1 VDARDERGHDGA
13 GMSLPAHGKRYILPN
28 ISLHEVGSVRF
39 DAQCDFAS
47 VVYGR
52 DDDPDRL
59 FSEFTDDLYGSG
71 FRPVGVI
78 QSGRSCRTKDPEL
91 GVVILPGGETVGLVA
106 DAEEGD
112 VGGCRLDD
120 RRLSALAERL
130 TAAIDDGPDLV
141 VINRFGR
148 AEAEGRGLVKPIA
161 QALKADIPVLI
172 AVPERRFSD
181 WIRFSDGMNVRLPC
195 RREALDRWWR
205 SVTGANVRRRPG
217 SAATFCELAK

>member
-1 VDARDERGHDGA
+1 
-13 GMSLPAHGKRYILPN
+13 
-28 ISLHEVGSVRF
+28 VGSVRF

-59 FSEFTDDLYGSG
+59 FVEFTSDLCRWGV
-71 FRPVGVI
+71 RPVGVI
-78 QSGRSCRTKDPEL
+78 QSGRSCRTEEPKL
-91 GVVILPGGETVGLVA
+91 RVVMLPGGETFRLVA
-106 DAEEGD
+106 DAQNCD
-112 VGGCRLDD
+112 AGGCRLDD
-120 RRLSALAERL
+120 QGLSELAERL
-130 TAAIDDGPDLV
+130 TAAIGDSPDLV

-172 AVPERRFSD
+172 AVPERRFYD

-195 RREALDRWWR
+195 RREAVDRWWR
-205 SVTGANVRRRPG
+205 SVAGTGVRRRRG
-217 SAATFCELAK
+217 FGATFCEWAK

>member
-1 VDARDERGHDGA
+1 
-13 GMSLPAHGKRYILPN
+13 
-28 ISLHEVGSVRF
+28 VGSVRF

-59 FSEFTDDLYGSG
+59 FVDFTNDLYRSG
-71 FRPVGVI
+71 VRPVGVI
-78 QSGRSCRTKDPEL
+78 QSGRSCRTEEPKL
-91 GVVILPGGETVGLVA
+91 RVVMLPGGETVGLVA
-106 DAEEGD
+106 DTANCD
-112 VGGCRLDD
+112 AGGCRLDAQ
-120 RRLSALAERL
+120 RLGELADRL

-172 AVPERRFSD
+172 AVPERRFFD
-181 WIRFSDGMNVRLPC
+181 WIRFSAGMNVRLPC
-195 RREALDRWWR
+195 RREAVDRWWW
-205 SVTGANVRRRPG
+205 SVAGTSVRRRPRL
-217 SAATFCELAK
+217 AATFCEWAK

>member
-1 VDARDERGHDGA
+1 
-13 GMSLPAHGKRYILPN
+13 M
-28 ISLHEVGSVRF
+28 RF

-52 DDDPDRL
+52 GDDPDRL
-59 FSEFTDDLYGSG
+59 FVDFTSDLCRSG
-71 FRPVGVI
+71 VRPVGVI
-78 QSGRSCRTKDPEL
+78 QSGRSCRAEEPKL
-91 GVVILPGGETVGLVA
+91 RVVMLPGGETFRLVA
-106 DAEEGD
+106 DTENCDAA
-112 VGGCRLDD
+112 GCRLDD
-120 RRLSALAERL
+120 QRLRELAERL

-172 AVPERRFSD
+172 AVPERRFFD

-195 RREALDRWWR
+195 RREALDRWWP
-205 SVTGANVRRRPG
+205 SVAGTSVRRRPG
-217 SAATFCELAK
+217 FAATFCEWAK

>member
-1 VDARDERGHDGA
+1 
-13 GMSLPAHGKRYILPN
+13 
-28 ISLHEVGSVRF
+28 VRF
-39 DAQCDFAS
+39 DAQCDFAA

-59 FSEFTDDLYGSG
+59 FIDFIDDLCRSG
-71 FRPVGVI
+71 LRPVGVI

-91 GVVILPGGETVGLVA
+91 RVVILPSRETVGLVTDTQES
-106 DAEEGD
+106 DA
-112 VGGCRLDD
+112 GGCRVDD
-120 RRLSALAERL
+120 ERLGALAKRL

-148 AEAEGRGLVKPIA
+148 AEAEGRGLVKLIA

-205 SVTGANVRRRPG
+205 SVAGTSMRRRPG